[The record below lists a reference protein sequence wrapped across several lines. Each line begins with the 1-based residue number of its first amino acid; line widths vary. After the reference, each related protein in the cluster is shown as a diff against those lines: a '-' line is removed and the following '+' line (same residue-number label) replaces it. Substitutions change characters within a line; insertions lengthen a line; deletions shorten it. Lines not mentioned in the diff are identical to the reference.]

1 MHPGWLRVLASL
13 AGLDC
18 IIPAGWNDPVTSGSS
33 VEYPAIFALFAPCQ
47 PGTSTP

>member
-1 MHPGWLRVLASL
+1 MHPGWLRELASL
-13 AGLDC
+13 AGLDW

-47 PGTSTP
+47 PGASTP